1 MNTKRTAQIRHE
13 VTIHPSAVI
22 APSVVIGNGCVIHPY
37 AIIGP
42 NTELGD
48 NCIVYPFAHIGSA
61 PQVREP
67 DHDEGRL
74 VIGANNRFFE
84 GCTVSRGH
92 SKGEGVT
99 RVGDGNLMMAY
110 SHIGHDCV
118 VGSHTTIANHSSLAG
133 HVHLDDHANIG
144 GYVGIHQF
152 VRIGC
157 YSFVAANAMV
167 SQDVPPFAIAVGD
180 RARLAG
186 LNRKGLARASFQNDE
201 QIEIRRAF
209 RRHFGGQTESKGRT
223 SSDWAIRFDTFI
235 KESIRGVLKRHSELN
250 QADLS

>member
-1 MNTKRTAQIRHE
+1 MSTKHTAQIRDE
-13 VTIHPSAVI
+13 QTIHPSAVI
-22 APSVVIGNGCVIHPY
+22 APSAEIGHGCVIHPY
-37 AIIGP
+37 AVIGP
-42 NTELGD
+42 NTELGE

-61 PQVREP
+61 PQVRAP
-67 DHDEGRL
+67 DSGGGKL
-74 VIGANNRFFE
+74 MIGANNRFFE

-92 SKGEGVT
+92 SKAEGVT
-99 RVGDGNLMMAY
+99 QIGDGNLFMAY

-118 VGSHTTIANHSSLAG
+118 IGNHTTVANHSSLAG
-133 HVHLDDHANIG
+133 HVHLQDHANIG

-186 LNRKGLARASFQNDE
+186 LNRKGLARASFQTDE
-201 QIEIRRAF
+201 QLEIRRAF
-209 RRHFGGQTESKGRT
+209 RTRFGIANASKDDPK
-223 SSDWAIRFDTFI
+223 SDWVLRFDTFV
-235 KESIRGVLKRHSELN
+235 KESVRGVLKRHSEVD

>member
-1 MNTKRTAQIRHE
+1 MSMKPTVQIRQE
-13 VTIHPSAVI
+13 ANIHPSAIV
-22 APSVVIGNGCVIHPY
+22 APSAMIGNGCVIHPY

-48 NCIVYPFAHIGSA
+48 NCIVYPFAHIGSD
-61 PQVREP
+61 PQVRGL
-67 DHDEGRL
+67 DGGEGKL
-74 VIGANNRFFE
+74 IIGTHNRFFE
-84 GCTVSRGH
+84 GCTVSRGY
-92 SKGEGVT
+92 SKAEGIT
-99 RVGDGNLMMAY
+99 RLGDGNLVMAY

-186 LNRKGLARASFQNDE
+186 LNRKGLARASFQDDE
-201 QIEIRRAF
+201 QLEIRRAF
-209 RRHFGGQTESKGRT
+209 RTHFGVATT
-223 SSDWAIRFDTFI
+223 SQDSPSTRWTLHFETFVN
-235 KESIRGVLKRHSELN
+235 ESIRGVLKRHVELD